1 MDKVKVDFV
10 ITDLEMQ
17 IETPNNIYGSWV
29 NFRFIDT
36 APNKPRLLNAI
47 YELER
52 HEDVEVIDYQYTETP
67 ITEKTNLKDLD
78 ITRN

>member
-1 MDKVKVDFV
+1 MDIDAIIIDVEFEVASRWKNYSHW
-10 ITDLEMQ
+10 I
-17 IETPNNIYGSWV
+17 

-36 APNKPRLLNAI
+36 KPDKPRLLNAL

-52 HEDVEVIDYQYTETP
+52 HEDVEVIDYQYSETP
-67 ITEKTNLKDLD
+67 ITEKTNLKDLE

>member
-1 MDKVKVDFV
+1 MDKLKVDFV

-36 APNKPRLLNAI
+36 FPYFTKVNDMVEEIKKRTDVDLIN
-47 YELER
+47 YEYSYTGI
-52 HEDVEVIDYQYTETP
+52 HEDTD
-67 ITEKTNLKDLD
+67 LKYFDV
-78 ITRN
+78 TRH

>member
-36 APNKPRLLNAI
+36 FPYFTKVNDMVEEIKKRSDVDLIN
-47 YELER
+47 YEYSYTGI
-52 HEDVEVIDYQYTETP
+52 HEDTD
-67 ITEKTNLKDLD
+67 LKHFD

>member
-36 APNKPRLLNAI
+36 FPYFTKVNDMVEEIKKRSDVDLIN
-47 YELER
+47 YE
-52 HEDVEVIDYQYTETP
+52 YSYTGVNS
-67 ITEKTNLKDLD
+67 KTNLKYYDVT
-78 ITRN
+78 IN

>member
-1 MDKVKVDFV
+1 MDNIKVDFV

-36 APNKPRLLNAI
+36 FPYFTKVNDMVEEIKKRSDVDLIN
-47 YELER
+47 YEYSYTGI
-52 HEDVEVIDYQYTETP
+52 HEDT
-67 ITEKTNLKDLD
+67 D
-78 ITRN
+78 IKHFDFTKN

>member
-36 APNKPRLLNAI
+36 FPYFTKVNDMVEEIKN
-47 YELER
+47 ELML
-52 HEDVEVIDYQYTETP
+52 I
-67 ITEKTNLKDLD
+67 
-78 ITRN
+78 

>member
-10 ITDLEMQ
+10 ITDLELQ
-17 IETPNNIYGSWV
+17 LETNNNPYGSYV

-36 APNKPRLLNAI
+36 FPYFTKVNEMVEEIKRRSDVDLIN
-47 YELER
+47 YE
-52 HEDVEVIDYQYTETP
+52 YTYKQ
-67 ITEKTNLKDLD
+67 IHKDTDLQHFD